1 MELPFTKI
9 IVDSRHAANGDA
21 SAFDISLPESITL
34 PPNAVVYTTDI
45 SIPHL
50 FANMGS
56 GQSLRNTFYYIE
68 RIGQV
73 GTAIECLN
81 RAILDSTQTSNA
93 NALAEELQTKMNAAS
108 ILGSVYNVTYN
119 EDAGTVSI
127 ALAQVSGTV
136 NSFYP
141 VDDDLLRNT
150 SFQLLF
156 NTLTTP
162 ALTPYTLDYNNTQ
175 SCMQL
180 LGLGRRS
187 SLNTN
192 YGALLEATLQ
202 DSLLTTTTTGA
213 VDIRRTHSLCLH
225 SPTLTNYKCLGPA
238 GSRSILA
245 RLNVTSGYGSILHQ
259 SHSGHLLDYTPC
271 GGVTLQTIRF
281 ELRNADNEPVDL
293 RGGHISFSLL
303 FADSPLG

>member
-1 MELPFTKI
+1 MDLPFTKI

-45 SIPHL
+45 TVPHL

-56 GQSLRNTFYYIE
+56 GQSLRNIFYFVE
-68 RIGQV
+68 RVGQ
-73 GTAIECLN
+73 AHMSIDCLN
-81 RAILDSTQTSNA
+81 RAVLDETKTSDA
-93 NALAEELQTKMNAAS
+93 KAFADELKDKINAAS
-108 ILGSVYNVTYN
+108 ILGSVYDVAHSDET
-119 EDAGTVSI
+119 GTMTIS
-127 ALAQVSGTV
+127 LAQASGTV

-141 VDDDLLRNT
+141 IDDDLLGNP
-150 SFQLLF
+150 SFQSMF
-156 NTLTTP
+156 NTQTGTS
-162 ALTPYTLDYNNTQ
+162 LTPWIANYDNPQ

-180 LGLGRRS
+180 LGLGPRS
-187 SLNTN
+187 SLHTSR
-192 YGALLEATLQ
+192 ASLVQAIFQ
-202 DSLLTTTTTGA
+202 DSLLTSTTTGA
-213 VDIRRTHSLCLH
+213 VDIRRNHSICLH

-259 SHSGHLLDYTPC
+259 QHSGHVLDYNSC

-281 ELRNADNEPVDL
+281 ELRNADNEPVDM
-293 RGGHISFSLL
+293 RGAHISFTLL
-303 FADSPLG
+303 FAAAPLG